1 MEPIRII
8 CPSWLPLFWFGADL
22 VTLRPCIFINARHW
36 DTLTDDER
44 DMQLQHEHIHIAQ
57 QRSFAYLPIFLVR
70 YLWSPA
76 YRFEME
82 LAAYRINIRYYMIC
96 GWKKSSL
103 IKAYGDVL
111 SGKTYGHM
119 VSYASACYHVAQIIS
134 EFDKEQTN
142 AHI

>member
-22 VTLRPCIFINARHW
+22 VTLRPFIFINARHW

-70 YLWSPA
+70 YLWSPE

-82 LAAYRINIRYYMIC
+82 LAAYRINIRYYMIR
-96 GWKKSSL
+96 GWNKSSI

-111 SGKTYGHM
+111 SGKTYWHM
-119 VSYASACYHVAQIIS
+119 VSYASACYHVAEIIS
-134 EFDKEQTN
+134 GYEKESSN